1 MTQRNA
7 GTRGRENESVQ
18 FTLRVPYST
27 WSGLA
32 TAWCLITIGRGEI
45 AT

>member
-27 WSGLA
+27 WSGLSHRLVFDHDRP
-32 TAWCLITIGRGEI
+32 W
-45 AT
+45 